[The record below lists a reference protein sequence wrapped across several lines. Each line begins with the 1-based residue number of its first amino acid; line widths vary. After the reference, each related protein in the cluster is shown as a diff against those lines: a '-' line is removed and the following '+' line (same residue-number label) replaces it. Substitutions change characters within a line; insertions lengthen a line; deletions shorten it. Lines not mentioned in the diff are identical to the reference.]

1 MGSANSEKQ
10 TRNQAKPETAP
21 KAKSKEVVVD
31 LEIGLQQ
38 QRETKEKP
46 NKKP

>member
-31 LEIGLQQ
+31 SEIGLQQ
-38 QRETKEKP
+38 QKEKP